1 VRRRH
6 VVAVLLARALLGL
19 LLGLLAAIASH
30 AGGTRTAEDATR
42 APVWTADHQVHLNPA
57 SGLGDVFQTFQDPN
71 PDLAAGFG
79 RLALLSFG
87 RLTSWSRS

>member
-1 VRRRH
+1 VRSRH

-19 LLGLLAAIASH
+19 LLGLVAAIASH
-30 AGGTRTAEDATR
+30 AGGRSTADGAARE
-42 APVWTADHQVHLNPA
+42 PVWTADHQVHLNPA
-57 SGLGDVFQTFQDPN
+57 SSLSDVFQTFQDPN

-79 RLALLSFG
+79 HLALPSLG